1 MGEAYRKRGNVNF
14 CFFNAA
20 VIKYT
25 VKTLRTSVHRGC
37 LFLLL
42 CWGLAGSILQMGEFS
57 LPLDVTLGTSLL

>member
-25 VKTLRTSVHRGC
+25 ENFCSQRLCVPVA
-37 LFLLL
+37 LLGFGRL
-42 CWGLAGSILQMGEFS
+42 YFTDG
-57 LPLDVTLGTSLL
+57 